1 MKKIELIQG
10 VLEDA
15 RKLQMGDDAALDKLT
30 RYAVMILKNIGK
42 EKPYVAELYNIDF
55 HSMFAGGIVPS
66 IWQDGQQKLINLLET
81 VSDELKIFGE
91 STDAGKTDIKFSK
104 RVFIVHGHDA
114 EMKTEVASVLR
125 KLGLEPII
133 LHEHPDKG
141 RTVIEK
147 FTDYSDVNSAV
158 VLLSPDDYGYSKDES
173 ADKAK
178 LRARQNVILELGFFL
193 GKLGRGRVIVIHRV
207 IDNFE
212 FPSDYSGVIYKPFDK
227 LGHWQFQLVKELKA
241 IGYDV
246 SADKII

>member
-1 MKKIELIQG
+1 MDKTKLIQS
-10 VLEDA
+10 VLEDVKNLKFPDKIA
-15 RKLQMGDDAALDKLT
+15 FDKLI
-30 RYAVMILKNIGK
+30 RRAEMILINIGK
-42 EKPYVAELYNIDF
+42 EKPYAKQLPSIQF
-55 HSMFAGGIVPS
+55 HSLYGGDEKIR
-66 IWQDGQQKLINLLET
+66 IWEDGKREMINLLET
-81 VSDELKIFGE
+81 VLEELQTFGDNADKKITG
-91 STDAGKTDIKFSK
+91 AKFSNK
-104 RVFIVHGHDA
+104 IFIVHGHDT

-147 FTDYSDVNSAV
+147 FTDYSNVNSAV
-158 VLLSPDDYGYSKDES
+158 VLLSPDDYGYSKNES

-207 IDNFE
+207 IENFE

-227 LGHWQFQLVKELKA
+227 PGNWQFQLVKELKA
-241 IGYDV
+241 IGYDI

>member
-1 MKKIELIQG
+1 MNKIELIQS

-15 RKLQMGDDAALDKLT
+15 KNLRYKDEAALDKLI
-30 RYAVMILKNIGK
+30 RRAPMILKNIGK
-42 EKPYVAELYNIDF
+42 EKPYAAQLYNIHF
-55 HSMFAGGIVPS
+55 HSF
-66 IWQDGQQKLINLLET
+66 DGQAHPKTWTDGKKAMINLLET
-81 VSDELKIFGE
+81 VLEELQTFGDNAE
-91 STDAGKTDIKFSK
+91 KKKTEVKFSNK
-104 RVFIVHGHDA
+104 IFIVHGHDT
-114 EMKTEVASVLR
+114 EMKTEVASALR

-147 FTDYSDVNSAV
+147 FTDYSDVNYAV

-173 ADKAK
+173 VDKAK
-178 LRARQNVILELGFFL
+178 FRARQNVILELGFFL

-207 IDNFE
+207 INNFE

-227 LGHWQFQLVKELKA
+227 PGNWQFQLVKELKA